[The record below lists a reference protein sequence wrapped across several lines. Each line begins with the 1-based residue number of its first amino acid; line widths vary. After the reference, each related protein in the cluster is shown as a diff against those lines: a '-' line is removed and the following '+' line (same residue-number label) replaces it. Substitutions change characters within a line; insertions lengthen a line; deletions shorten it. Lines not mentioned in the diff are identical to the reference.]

1 MDTHTKFG
9 VGGTLS
15 VNKTQSL
22 GWDVVQVPMIRL
34 EEQYAA
40 TPHEAKEVI
49 HLLKSDTQGHEI
61 GVLRG
66 ARRLF
71 WERRVRFVLVEMDLS
86 LAGGRAEGDKVIRYL
101 ASYGF
106 VCCDMKWHDD
116 TGRPYEGSH
125 GIGNSTLVGHWVH
138 ALGLAR
144 TPKHDRPV
152 STDLFCEHV
161 GKIVV

>member
-1 MDTHTKFG
+1 M
-9 VGGTLS
+9 L
-15 VNKTQSL
+15 
-22 GWDVVQVPMIRL
+22 RL

-40 TPHEAKEVI
+40 TAPHEPKEVI

-66 ARRLF
+66 ARNLL

-86 LAGGRAEGDKVIRYL
+86 LAGGRAAGDKVIRYL

-125 GIGNSTLVGHWVH
+125 GIGNSTLVGHWD
-138 ALGLAR
+138 LGAR
-144 TPKHDRPV
+144 
-152 STDLFCEHV
+152 V
-161 GKIVV
+161 GARAHSEAWPPCVGRRICFVNTWAR